1 MELIYANHDRED
13 VGILKN
19 PDLDLAFGGDE
30 NNYECTV
37 GIEDHCCE
45 DGYYIYAEGTEY
57 GGIVDAIKIDSADD
71 TVTYS
76 GRTWHGMLA
85 SKMIEPL
92 KNGEE
97 TGGGGGGTASRLP
110 DGYTEVE
117 YIQSSGAEYINT
129 DFTANN
135 NTRIV
140 LDVEAA
146 ATASTSTSQY
156 MLGARASSSSKQFA
170 LQTLNSN
177 YAGRYGAQDG
187 TIVSGSIAGRYT
199 IDMNKNVHTINGKAY
214 TFNAETFTCPVPL
227 SLFAMNNNGT
237 GGYSPHSGMKLY
249 SCQIYDNGVLVRDF
263 IPCKNASGVAGLYD
277 VVGGKFYGNAGSGS
291 FTAGADVRVIVL
303 PEGYKRRE
311 YIQSSG
317 TQHIDTGFMPT
328 NNTRVVLDAQY
339 TTIPTSLAGL
349 VGCTKSTRV
358 EDYSLWVFDTSE
370 RLYDGYGNVSNQP
383 TATGLLN
390 RHVYDKNKNVTK
402 VDGAVISEHTANTF
416 TAHVNMYILAINE
429 NGKINSGKS
438 SAKIYSCQIY
448 NSGALVRDFVP
459 CENASGV
466 VGLYDLVESKFYG
479 NAGSGA
485 FVAGAEIETPTV
497 SEPAA
502 VVVEAEDDDGN
513 SYVDKYLVISG
524 DANGCIKYIL
534 DRINLAPLFVVVEDA
549 AGVNVEKHRF
559 DPYLDAYTGL
569 CEMLEKVGLR
579 LRMECFDGV
588 VTLSAV
594 PIFDFS
600 ADQEMESDLIEY
612 QMTKKYRKVNH
623 LICIGYS
630 GTIVHLYVDE
640 EGHISETQTFVGVE
654 EYTAVNGQK
663 SEDEEN
669 SGASTGTDERA
680 DLIANGKK
688 VLAGMLKANTIT
700 VQFEPTDDTYYV
712 GDIVG
717 AYDRTTDISVSARV
731 NKKILSLV
739 NGRAEIEYKVGD

>member
-1 MELIYANHDRED
+1 MELIYANHKRED

-30 NNYECTV
+30 NNFECTV
-37 GIEDHCCE
+37 GIKDHCCE
-45 DGYYIYAEGTEY
+45 DGFYIYAEGTEY

-117 YIQSSGAEYINT
+117 YIKSSGTQYIDTGFVPNQ
-129 DFTANN
+129 D
-135 NTRIV
+135 TRV
-140 LDVEAA
+140 VCDAVFSPEGTSSQYFFGVRVSSTSRQFGLRG
-146 ATASTSTSQY
+146 TASGYQIKYGNVDGGTTSGVET
-156 MLGARASSSSKQFA
+156 
-170 LQTLNSN
+170 
-177 YAGRYGAQDG
+177 GR
-187 TIVSGSIAGRYT
+187 IL
-199 IDMNKNVHTINGKAY
+199 IDFNKNKLSVGSLSLSNDYA
-214 TFNAETFTCPVPL
+214 TFTCPGNMY
-227 SLFAMNNNGT
+227 LFAANNNGAVYAYCT
-237 GGYSPHSGMKLY
+237 ATVYSM
-249 SCQIYDNGVLVRDF
+249 QIYDNGVLVRDF

-291 FTAGADVRVIVL
+291 FAVGADVRVIVL
-303 PEGYKRRE
+303 PKDYKRRE
-311 YIQSSG
+311 YIESTG
-317 TQHIDTGFMPT
+317 TQYIDTGFKP
-328 NNTRVVLDAQY
+328 NQNTRVVIDLQISESHSGEGHLCSARSASSGPFWILLYNNSKY
-339 TTIPTSLAGL
+339 TTRYGTQAG
-349 VGCTKSTRV
+349 
-358 EDYSLWVFDTSE
+358 
-370 RLYDGYGNVSNQP
+370 
-383 TATGLLN
+383 TALPITDKN
-390 RHVYDKNKNVTK
+390 RHVFDKNKNVTS
-402 VDGAVISEHTANTF
+402 VDGETVQNNYETFSVSANLPLLCRLTGTTTDAF
-416 TAHVNMYILAINE
+416 L
-429 NGKINSGKS
+429 
-438 SAKIYSCQIY
+438 SAKLYSCQVYDNGTLI
-448 NSGALVRDFVP
+448 RDFVP

-466 VGLYDLVESKFYG
+466 IGLYDIAGAKFYA

-485 FVAGAEIETPTV
+485 FVGGAEIETPTV
-497 SEPAA
+497 EEPAV
-502 VVVEAEDDDGN
+502 VVVEAEDENGE
-513 SYVDKYLVISG
+513 SCVDKCLVISG

-534 DRINLAPLFVVVEDA
+534 DRVNLAPLFVAVEDA

-579 LRMECFDGV
+579 LRTECFDGV

-600 ADQEMESDLIEY
+600 ADQEMESDLVEY

-630 GTIVHLYVDE
+630 GTVVHLYVDE

-669 SGASTGTDERA
+669 SDASTGTDERA

-739 NGRAEIEYKVGD
+739 NGKAEIEYKVGD

>member
-1 MELIYANHDRED
+1 MELIYANHKRED

-30 NNYECTV
+30 NNFECTV
-37 GIEDHCCE
+37 GIKDHCCE
-45 DGYYIYAEGTEY
+45 DGFYIYAEGTEY

-110 DGYTEVE
+110 EGYTEVE
-117 YIQSSGAEYINT
+117 YIKSSGTQYIDTGFVPNQ
-129 DFTANN
+129 D
-135 NTRIV
+135 TRV
-140 LDVEAA
+140 VCDAVFSPEGTSSQYFFGVRVSSTSRQFGLRG
-146 ATASTSTSQY
+146 TASGYQIKYGNVDGGTTSGVET
-156 MLGARASSSSKQFA
+156 
-170 LQTLNSN
+170 
-177 YAGRYGAQDG
+177 GR
-187 TIVSGSIAGRYT
+187 IL
-199 IDMNKNVHTINGKAY
+199 IDFNKNKLSVGSLSLSNDYA
-214 TFNAETFTCPVPL
+214 TFTCPGNMY
-227 SLFAMNNNGT
+227 LFAANNNGAVYANST
-237 GGYSPHSGMKLY
+237 ATVYSM
-249 SCQIYDNGVLVRDF
+249 QIYDNGVLVRDF
-263 IPCKNASGVAGLYD
+263 VPCKNASGVAGLYD
-277 VVGGKFYGNAGSGS
+277 TVNGKFYGNAGSGS
-291 FTAGADVRVIVL
+291 FAVGADVRVIVL
-303 PEGYKRRE
+303 PKGYKRRE
-311 YIQSSG
+311 YIESTG
-317 TQHIDTGFMPT
+317 TQYIDTGFMPT

-339 TTIPTSLAGL
+339 TTLPTSLVGL
-349 VGCTKSTRV
+349 VGCIKGTRV
-358 EDYSLWVFDTSE
+358 EDYSLWVFDASE
-370 RLYDGYGNVSNQP
+370 KLYDGYGNVSTQP
-383 TATGLLN
+383 TVTGLLN
-390 RHVYDKNKNVTK
+390 RRVYDKNKNVTK
-402 VDGAVISEHTANTF
+402 VDGVVITTHSANTF
-416 TAHVNMYILAINE
+416 TAHVNMYILAMNE

-438 SAKIYSCQIY
+438 SARIYSCQIY
-448 NSGALVRDFVP
+448 ENGTLVRDFVP
-459 CENASGV
+459 CENDSGII
-466 VGLYDLVESKFYG
+466 GLYDLVESKFYA
-479 NAGSGA
+479 NAGSGV
-485 FVAGAEIETPTV
+485 FIAGAEIETPTV
-497 SEPAA
+497 DEPAA
-502 VVVEAEDDDGN
+502 VVVEAEDENGE
-513 SYVDKYLVISG
+513 SCVDKCLVISG
-524 DANGCIKYIL
+524 DANGCVKYIL
-534 DRINLAPLFVVVEDA
+534 ERINLAPLFVAVEDA

-579 LRMECFDGV
+579 LRTECFDGV

-600 ADQEMESDLIEY
+600 ADQEMESDLVEY
-612 QMTKKYRKVNH
+612 QMMKKYRKVNH

-630 GTIVHLYVDE
+630 GTVVHLYVDAD
-640 EGHISETQTFVGVE
+640 GHISEEQTFVGVE

-731 NKKILSLV
+731 NKKILSLA
-739 NGRAEIEYKVGD
+739 NGKAEIEYKVGD

>member
-1 MELIYANHDRED
+1 MELIYANHKRED

-30 NNYECTV
+30 NNFECTV
-37 GIEDHCCE
+37 GIKDHCCE
-45 DGYYIYAEGTEY
+45 DGFYIYAEGTEY

-110 DGYTEVE
+110 EGYTEVE
-117 YIQSSGAEYINT
+117 YIQSSGTQYINT
-129 DFTANN
+129 GVTGKSGIKAECKYE
-135 NTRIV
+135 I
-140 LDVEAA
+140 
-146 ATASTSTSQY
+146 
-156 MLGARASSSSKQFA
+156 
-170 LQTLNSN
+170 LNSDFAN
-177 YAGRYGAQDG
+177 TFLLGSVPSGWTPRCYLLYWETGVHSYGYIDHVCSSVSANVNQVYDVTVDLAVGAQSLTVNG
-187 TIVSGSIAGRYT
+187 NALLSGS
-199 IDMNKNVHTINGKAY
+199 NKS
-214 TFNAETFTCPVPL
+214 TFDTKLALYAFGANY
-227 SLFAMNNNGT
+227 NGT
-237 GGYSPHSGMKLY
+237 LHGAGSYRVYYMRL
-249 SCQIYDNGVLVRDF
+249 YDNGALVRDF
-263 IPCKNASGVAGLYD
+263 VPCKNASGVAGLYD
-277 VVGGKFYGNAGSGS
+277 VVNGKFYGNAGSGS
-291 FTAGADVRVIVL
+291 FAVGADVRVIVL
-303 PEGYKRRE
+303 PKGYKRRE
-311 YIQSSG
+311 YIESTG
-317 TQHIDTGFMPT
+317 TQYIDTGYKP
-328 NNTRVVLDAQY
+328 NQDTRVVIDLQVSESHSGEGHLCSARSTSSGAFWILLYNNSKY
-339 TTIPTSLAGL
+339 TTRYGTQAG
-349 VGCTKSTRV
+349 
-358 EDYSLWVFDTSE
+358 
-370 RLYDGYGNVSNQP
+370 
-383 TATGLLN
+383 TALPITDRN
-390 RHVYDKNKNVTK
+390 RHVFDKNKNVTS
-402 VDGAVISEHTANTF
+402 VDGETVQNNYETFSVSANLPLLCRLTGTTTDAF
-416 TAHVNMYILAINE
+416 L
-429 NGKINSGKS
+429 
-438 SAKIYSCQIY
+438 SAKLYSCQVY
-448 NSGALVRDFVP
+448 NNGTLIRDFVP
-459 CENASGV
+459 CENDSGV
-466 VGLYDLVESKFYG
+466 IGLYDLVESKFYG
-479 NAGSGA
+479 NAGSGS
-485 FVAGAEIETPTV
+485 FVGGTEIETPTV
-497 SEPAA
+497 DEPAV
-502 VVVEAEDDDGN
+502 VVVEAEDENGD
-513 SYVDKYLVISG
+513 SCVDKCLVISG
-524 DANGCIKYIL
+524 DANFCVKYIL
-534 DRINLAPLFVVVEDA
+534 DRVNLAPLFVAVEDA

-579 LRMECFDGV
+579 LQTECFDGV

-630 GTIVHLYVDE
+630 GTVVHLYVDAD
-640 EGHISETQTFVGVE
+640 GHISETQTFVGVE

-663 SEDEEN
+663 SENEE
-669 SGASTGTDERA
+669 SASTGTDERA

-731 NKKILSLV
+731 NKKILSLT

>member
-1 MELIYANHDRED
+1 MELIYANHKRED
-13 VGILKN
+13 MGILKN

-30 NNYECTV
+30 NNFECTV
-37 GIEDHCCE
+37 GIKDHCCE
-45 DGYYIYAEGTEY
+45 DGFYIYAEGTEY

-76 GRTWHGMLA
+76 GRTWHGMLS

-97 TGGGGGGTASRLP
+97 TGGGGGGGTASRLP

-117 YIQSSGAEYINT
+117 YIQSSGTQYIDTGFKPNQ
-129 DFTANN
+129 D
-135 NTRIV
+135 TRVVIDLQV
-140 LDVEAA
+140 SESHSGEGHLC
-146 ATASTSTSQY
+146 S
-156 MLGARASSSSKQFA
+156 ARSASSGPFWILLYNNGKY
-170 LQTLNSN
+170 TT
-177 YAGRYGAQDG
+177 RYGTQAG
-187 TIVSGSIAGRYT
+187 TALPITDRNRHVF
-199 IDMNKNVHTINGKAY
+199 DKNKNVTSVDGETVQNNY
-214 TFNAETFTCPVPL
+214 ETFSVSANLPIFCRLTGTTADAFL
-227 SLFAMNNNGT
+227 SAKM
-237 GGYSPHSGMKLY
+237 Y
-249 SCQIYDNGVLVRDF
+249 SCQIYDNGALVRDF
-263 IPCKNASGVAGLYD
+263 VPCKNASGVAGLYD

-291 FTAGADVRVIVL
+291 FAAGADVRVIVL
-303 PEGYKRRE
+303 PKGYKRRE

-339 TTIPTSLAGL
+339 TTLPTSLVGL
-349 VGCTKSTRV
+349 VGCIKGTRV
-358 EDYSLWVFDTSE
+358 EDFSLWVFDTTE
-370 RLYDGYGNVSNQP
+370 KLYDGYGNASNQP
-383 TATGLLN
+383 TVTGLLN
-390 RHVYDKNKNVTK
+390 RRVYDKNKNVTK
-402 VDGAVISEHTANTF
+402 VDGVAISNHSANTF
-416 TAHVNMYILAINE
+416 TAHVNMYILAMNE

-438 SAKIYSCQIY
+438 SARIYSCQIY
-448 NSGALVRDFVP
+448 ESGTLVRDFVP
-459 CENASGV
+459 CENDEGII
-466 VGLYDLVESKFYG
+466 GLYDLVEAKFYG

-485 FVAGAEIETPTV
+485 FVGGAEIETPTV
-497 SEPAA
+497 EEPAA
-502 VVVEAEDDDGN
+502 VVVEAEDENGE
-513 SYVDKYLVISG
+513 SCVDKCLVISG
-524 DANGCIKYIL
+524 DANFCVKYIL
-534 DRINLAPLFVVVEDA
+534 DRVNLAPLFVAVEDA

-579 LRMECFDGV
+579 LQTECFDGV

-600 ADQEMESDLIEY
+600 ADQEMESDLVEY
-612 QMTKKYRKVNH
+612 QMMKKYRKVNH

-630 GTIVHLYVDE
+630 GTVVHLYVDE
-640 EGHISETQTFVGVE
+640 EGHISEEQTFVGVE

-669 SGASTGTDERA
+669 SDASTGTDERA

-739 NGRAEIEYKVGD
+739 NGKAEIEYKVGD

>member
-1 MELIYANHDRED
+1 MELIFANHDRED

-19 PDLDLAFGGDE
+19 PELDLAFGGDE
-30 NNYECTV
+30 NNFECTV
-37 GIEDHCCE
+37 GIDDHCCE
-45 DGYYIYAEGTEY
+45 DGFYIYAEGTEY

-110 DGYTEVE
+110 EGYTEVE
-117 YIQSSGAEYINT
+117 YIQSSGTQYVDTGFKPNQ
-129 DFTANN
+129 D
-135 NTRIV
+135 TRVVIDLQV
-140 LDVEAA
+140 SESHSGEGHLCSAR
-146 ATASTSTSQY
+146 STSS
-156 MLGARASSSSKQFA
+156 GAFWILLYNNSKY
-170 LQTLNSN
+170 TT
-177 YAGRYGAQDG
+177 RYGTQAG
-187 TIVSGSIAGRYT
+187 TALPITDRNRHVF
-199 IDMNKNVHTINGKAY
+199 DKNKNVTSVDGETVQNNY
-214 TFNAETFTCPVPL
+214 ETFSVSANLPIFCRLTGTTADAFL
-227 SLFAMNNNGT
+227 SA
-237 GGYSPHSGMKLY
+237 KLY
-249 SCQIYDNGVLVRDF
+249 SCQVYDNGVLVRDF

-277 VVGGKFYGNAGSGS
+277 TVNGKFYGNAGSGS
-291 FTAGADVRVIVL
+291 FAAGADLVPVAL
-303 PEGYKRRE
+303 PNGYKQLA
-311 YIQSSG
+311 YIESTG
-317 TQHIDTGFMPT
+317 TQCLNTG
-328 NNTRVVLDAQY
+328 VVPA
-339 TTIPTSLAGL
+339 
-349 VGCTKSTRV
+349 VGCTAELGFTATYVSADV
-358 EDYSLWVFDTSE
+358 ESWILGVFDMNAT
-370 RLYDGYGNVSNQP
+370 GYPRMRCGIVSGAYYSDSTTGAVYSGTP
-383 TATGLLN
+383 GEYTTATATVSRSGCTLP
-390 RHVYDKNKNVTK
+390 VYLFAQNERN
-402 VDGAVISEHTANTF
+402 GA
-416 TAHVNMYILAINE
+416 AHVANSKFKLYFCKFY
-429 NGKINSGKS
+429 NGETLI
-438 SAKIYSCQIY
+438 
-448 NSGALVRDFVP
+448 RDFVP
-459 CENASGV
+459 CENDSGII
-466 VGLYDLVESKFYG
+466 GLYDLIEAKFYG

-485 FVAGAEIETPTV
+485 FVGGAEIETPTV
-497 SEPAA
+497 EEPAA
-502 VVVEAEDDDGN
+502 VVVEAEDEDGE
-513 SYVDKYLVISG
+513 SCVDKCLIISG
-524 DANGCIKYIL
+524 DANFCVKYIL
-534 DRINLAPLFVVVEDA
+534 DRINLAPLFVAVEDA

-579 LRMECFDGV
+579 LCVECFDGV

-600 ADQEMESDLIEY
+600 ADQEMESDLVEY

-623 LICIGYS
+623 LICVGYS
-630 GTIVHLYVDE
+630 GTVVHLYVDE
-640 EGHISETQTFVGVE
+640 EGHISEEQTFVGVE

>member
-19 PDLDLAFGGDE
+19 PELDLAFGGDE
-30 NNYECTV
+30 NNFECTV
-37 GIEDHCCE
+37 GIKDHCCE
-45 DGYYIYAEGTEY
+45 DGFYIYAEGTEY

-92 KNGEE
+92 RNGEE

-117 YIQSSGAEYINT
+117 YIQSSGTQHIDTGFKPNQ
-129 DFTANN
+129 
-135 NTRIV
+135 NTRVVMDAQYTSVPTRSACLFGARKASGSIDFSLWYVPGSAV
-140 LDVEAA
+140 LQNGYANTKPTAA
-146 ATASTSTSQY
+146 ISDITARHVYDKNKNVLYLDGDSFITSTASTFQSDY
-156 MLGARASSSSKQFA
+156 NMLLLDCNQVGS
-170 LQTLNSN
+170 
-177 YAGRYGAQDG
+177 AQ
-187 TIVSGSIAGRYT
+187 
-199 IDMNKNVHTINGKAY
+199 
-214 TFNAETFTCPVPL
+214 
-227 SLFAMNNNGT
+227 
-237 GGYSPHSGMKLY
+237 GYKSDVRLY
-249 SCQIYDNGVLVRDF
+249 SCQIYDNDVLIRDF

-291 FTAGADVRVIVL
+291 FAVGADVRVIVL
-303 PEGYKRRE
+303 PKGYKRRE

-317 TQHIDTGFMPT
+317 TQYVDTGFKP
-328 NNTRVVLDAQY
+328 NQ
-339 TTIPTSLAGL
+339 
-349 VGCTKSTRV
+349 STQV
-358 EDYSLWVFDTSE
+358 VFDFEPTGNYTHLFGSRSASAASDHFRVLVENGKYRDDYGSEKTTSTISA
-370 RLYDGYGNVSNQP
+370 G
-383 TATGLLN
+383 T
-390 RHVYDKNKNVTK
+390 RHTIDKNKNITT
-402 VDGAVISEHTANTF
+402 VDGQTITHASASFTGTYPIALFTNNSGGKVEQISE
-416 TAHVNMYILAINE
+416 IRL
-429 NGKINSGKS
+429 
-438 SAKIYSCQIY
+438 YSCQIY
-448 NSGALVRDFVP
+448 DNGTLVRDFVP
-459 CENASGV
+459 CENDSGV
-466 VGLYDLVESKFYG
+466 IGLYDLVESKFYG
-479 NAGSGA
+479 NAGGGA

-497 SEPAA
+497 EEPAV
-502 VVVEAEDDDGN
+502 VVVEAEDDDGE
-513 SYVDKYLVISG
+513 SCVDKCLVISG
-524 DANGCIKYIL
+524 DANGCVKYIL
-534 DRINLAPLFVVVEDA
+534 ERVNLAPLFVAVEDA

-579 LRMECFDGV
+579 LQTECFDGV

-600 ADQEMESDLIEY
+600 TDQEMESDLVEY

-630 GTIVHLYVDE
+630 GTVVHLYVDE

-663 SEDEEN
+663 SEDAE
-669 SGASTGTDERA
+669 STSTGTDERA

-731 NKKILSLV
+731 NKKILNLV
-739 NGRAEIEYKVGD
+739 NGKAEIEYKVGD

>member
-30 NNYECTV
+30 NNFECTV

-45 DGYYIYAEGTEY
+45 DGFYIYAEGTEY

-110 DGYTEVE
+110 EGYTEVE
-117 YIQSSGAEYINT
+117 YIKSSGSQYIDTGFVPNQ
-129 DFTANN
+129 D
-135 NTRIV
+135 TRVVCDAVFSPEGTSSQYFFGVRVSSTSRQFGLRGTSSGYQIKYGNV
-140 LDVEAA
+140 DGGTTSGVEA
-146 ATASTSTSQY
+146 
-156 MLGARASSSSKQFA
+156 
-170 LQTLNSN
+170 
-177 YAGRYGAQDG
+177 GR
-187 TIVSGSIAGRYT
+187 IL
-199 IDMNKNVHTINGKAY
+199 IDFNKNKLSVGSLSLSNDYA
-214 TFNAETFTCPVPL
+214 TFTCPGNMY
-227 SLFAMNNNGT
+227 LFAANNNGAVYANCT
-237 GGYSPHSGMKLY
+237 ATVYSM
-249 SCQIYDNGVLVRDF
+249 QIYDNGVLVRDF

-291 FTAGADVRVIVL
+291 FAAGDEVVPIVL
-303 PEGYKRRE
+303 PKGFKLLESIE
-311 YIQSSG
+311 STG
-317 TQHIDTGFMPT
+317 TQYIDTAYVP
-328 NNTRVVLDAQY
+328 NANTKAALTFQ
-339 TTIPTSLAGL
+339 L
-349 VGCTKSTRV
+349 TKP
-358 EDYSLWVFDTSE
+358 DTSNQAVFGVAGQFSF
-370 RLYDGYGNVSNQP
+370 RWYGTNGCFRTNGSNNVDFAK
-383 TATGLLN
+383 TI
-390 RHVYDKNKNVTK
+390 D
-402 VDGAVISEHTANTF
+402 
-416 TAHVNMYILAINE
+416 
-429 NGKINSGKS
+429 S
-438 SAKIYSCQIY
+438 SAKHTVVKTATQTTIDDAYTATTTAGSVSLSLYLFGQHITTGVQ
-448 NSGALVRDFVP
+448 NAASVRVFRFKISENDVLKRDFVP
-459 CENASGV
+459 CENASGA

-479 NAGSGA
+479 NSGSGV
-485 FVAGAEIETPTV
+485 FIAGAEIETPTV
-497 SEPAA
+497 DEPAV
-502 VVVEAEDDDGN
+502 VVVEAEDDDGK

-534 DRINLAPLFVVVEDA
+534 DRINLAPLFVAVEDA

-640 EGHISETQTFVGVE
+640 EGHISEEQTFVGVE

>member
-1 MELIYANHDRED
+1 VELIYANHKRED

-30 NNYECTV
+30 NNFECTV
-37 GIEDHCCE
+37 GIKDHCCE
-45 DGYYIYAEGTEY
+45 DGFYIYAEGTEY

-110 DGYTEVE
+110 EGYTEVE
-117 YIQSSGAEYINT
+117 YIKSSGTQYIDTGFVPNQ
-129 DFTANN
+129 D
-135 NTRIV
+135 TRV
-140 LDVEAA
+140 VCDAVFSPEGTSSQYFFGVRVSSTSRQFGLRG
-146 ATASTSTSQY
+146 TASGYQIKYGNVDGGTTSGVET
-156 MLGARASSSSKQFA
+156 
-170 LQTLNSN
+170 
-177 YAGRYGAQDG
+177 GR
-187 TIVSGSIAGRYT
+187 IL
-199 IDMNKNVHTINGKAY
+199 IDFNKNKLSVGSLSLSNDY
-214 TFNAETFTCPVPL
+214 TTFTCPGNMY
-227 SLFAMNNNGT
+227 LFAANNNGAVYANCT
-237 GGYSPHSGMKLY
+237 ATVYSM
-249 SCQIYDNGVLVRDF
+249 QIYDNGVLVRDF

-291 FTAGADVRVIVL
+291 FAVGADVRVIVL
-303 PEGYKRRE
+303 PKGYKRRE
-311 YIQSSG
+311 YIESTG
-317 TQHIDTGFMPT
+317 TQYIDTGFMPT

-339 TTIPTSLAGL
+339 TTLPTSLVGL
-349 VGCTKSTRV
+349 VGCIKGTRV
-358 EDYSLWVFDTSE
+358 EDYSLWVFDASE
-370 RLYDGYGNVSNQP
+370 KLYDGYGNVSTQP
-383 TATGLLN
+383 TVTGLLN
-390 RHVYDKNKNVTK
+390 RRVYDKNKNVTK
-402 VDGAVISEHTANTF
+402 VDGVVITTHSANTF
-416 TAHVNMYILAINE
+416 TAHVNMYILAMNE

-438 SAKIYSCQIY
+438 SARIYSCQIY
-448 NSGALVRDFVP
+448 ENGTLVRDFVP
-459 CENASGV
+459 CENDSGV
-466 VGLYDLVESKFYG
+466 IGLYDLVESKFYG
-479 NAGSGA
+479 NAGSGT
-485 FVAGAEIETPTV
+485 FVGGAEIETPTV
-497 SEPAA
+497 EEPAA
-502 VVVEAEDDDGN
+502 VVVEAEDENGE

-524 DANGCIKYIL
+524 DANFCVKYIL
-534 DRINLAPLFVVVEDA
+534 DRINLAPLFVAVEDA

-579 LRMECFDGV
+579 LQTECFDGV

-600 ADQEMESDLIEY
+600 ADQEMESDLVEY

-630 GTIVHLYVDE
+630 GTVVHLYVDE
-640 EGHISETQTFVGVE
+640 EGHISEEQTFVGVE